1 VTRPSNHTRTRRT
14 FTDEQKLAVVMRF
27 KNGMK
32 ASEAG
37 DLCEVGP
44 MMVYRWARQ
53 YDDGTLADAKPAPR
67 KPQPGA
73 IARAAARALLP
84 DQVFEAEDEPLRL
97 HVPRDKE
104 RVDTLKRVLHTL
116 IDEL

>member
-1 VTRPSNHTRTRRT
+1 MTQRSNNTRTRRT
-14 FTDEQKLAVVMRF
+14 FTDEQKLAVVARF

-37 DLCEVGP
+37 DLCDVGP
-44 MMVYRWARQ
+44 MMVYRWAKQ
-53 YDDGTLADAKPAPR
+53 AAEGSLVGAKPASPR
-67 KPQPGA
+67 PQPGA
-73 IARAAARALLP
+73 IARAAARALVP
-84 DQVFEAEDEPLRL
+84 DQVFESEEEPLHL

-116 IDEL
+116 IDAL